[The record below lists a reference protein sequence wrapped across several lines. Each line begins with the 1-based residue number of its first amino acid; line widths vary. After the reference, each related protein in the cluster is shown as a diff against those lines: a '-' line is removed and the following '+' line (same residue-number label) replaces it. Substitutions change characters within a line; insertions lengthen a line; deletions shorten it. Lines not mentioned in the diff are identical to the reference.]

1 MFYHICGEL
10 TYYESGMAVIDCG
23 GVGYRLTVSGTTQNS
38 FPPLNESNPPRVKLY
53 THLSVREDAVEL
65 FGFSTQKEL
74 YSFKLLISVSGIGP
88 KAAISILS
96 TMTPEQFALAV
107 VSEDTKLISRAQGVG
122 AKSAARIVLELK
134 DKLGGSDAGSGFSSD
149 TFSAAAKNGGGNN
162 KLSEAQ
168 NALVVLG
175 YSRAEAISAL
185 KSVKTENLELEEI
198 IRSALAV
205 LSKM

>member
-38 FPPLNESNPPRVKLY
+38 FPPLNESKPPRVKLY
-53 THLSVREDAVEL
+53 THLSVREDAFEL

-96 TMTPEQFALAV
+96 SMTPEQFALAV
-107 VSEDTKLISRAQGVG
+107 VSEDTKSISRAQGVG

-134 DKLGGSDAGSGFSSD
+134 DKLGSSDKSTGLSSD
-149 TFSAAAKNGGGNN
+149 TFSAAASVTGGNN

-185 KSVKTENLELEEI
+185 RSIKTENLGLEEI

-205 LSKM
+205 LSKI